1 MILITIFS
9 KKQGTDEGD
18 IGELLNVVYSDDHPE
33 ISLND
38 IKISTV
44 LHEVKTYMKLK
55 ILTGNMKRK

>member
-18 IGELLNVVYSDDHPE
+18 IGELRNVVYSDDRPT

-44 LHEVKTYMKLK
+44 LHEVKTYMNLK